1 MGRGTG
7 LGLASVYGI
16 VKSHGG
22 YIEVDSE
29 VGRGT
34 TFTIFLPAV
43 KSSIDST
50 VQLADLP
57 KEGTVTILLVDDE
70 GIVLETGAKMLETLG
85 YRVLEAGSGM
95 AAINIYKDKME
106 AVDMV
111 ILDMIMPMMDGGKTY
126 EKIKKINPNVKVLLA
141 SGYSTEGQATEI
153 LNRVYDGFIQKPFNI
168 DSLSVKLKEL
178 LSPATRTP

>member
-57 KEGTVTILLVDDE
+57 KEGTGTILLVDDE
-70 GIVLETGAKMLETLG
+70 EIILETGAKMLETLG
-85 YRVLEAGSGM
+85 YRVLEAGSRM